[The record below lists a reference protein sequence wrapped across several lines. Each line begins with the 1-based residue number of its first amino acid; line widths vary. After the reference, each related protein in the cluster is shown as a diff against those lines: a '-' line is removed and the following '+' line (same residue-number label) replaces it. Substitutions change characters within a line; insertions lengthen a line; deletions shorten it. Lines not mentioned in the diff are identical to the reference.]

1 MAMHR
6 RWAGVL
12 PPLPPCH
19 DSGPSPA
26 STGLRGLLVPGNA
39 CLEAPRPNPLEPLP
53 LRWFVEPG
61 RGFVVTL
68 GLLTG
73 VKCVIPHGWE
83 WLSTDVVN
91 Q

>member
-1 MAMHR
+1 M
-6 RWAGVL
+6 
-12 PPLPPCH
+12 
-19 DSGPSPA
+19 
-26 STGLRGLLVPGNA
+26 
-39 CLEAPRPNPLEPLP
+39 EAPRLNPLEPLP
-53 LRWFVEPG
+53 LRWFVEPE

-73 VKCVIPHGWE
+73 VKCVVPHGWE